1 MFLPLEQTADDA
13 RRAMDKATALDLRE
27 IDYFRLAYRRWYGRD
42 IRSRQLERA
51 FAEYMFHREVPIWVR
66 HFSRQVSEGEASGAL
81 DPLAFGAGRY
91 KRQPPPPPRY
101 GKVTVALTIGAF
113 VLYSF
118 VLMDTSY
125 HPQTSAPMY
134 CQGGG
139 GLKFFADMAHAI
151 SGKERPPCDRLDSA
165 QQKAEKITKTDP

>member
-13 RRAMDKATALDLRE
+13 RRAMDAATALDLRE
-27 IDYFRLAYRRWYGRD
+27 IDFFRLAYRRWYGRD
-42 IRSRQLERA
+42 IPSRQLELA
-51 FAEYMFHREVPIWVR
+51 FADYMFHREVPIWVR
-66 HFSRQVSEGEASGAL
+66 HFSRQVFEREESGAL
-81 DPLAFGAGRY
+81 DPLALGAGRY
-91 KRQPPPPPRY
+91 KRRVPPPPRY
-101 GKVTVALTIGAF
+101 GKFAVALTIGVF

-165 QQKAEKITKTDP
+165 SQRRKK

>member
-1 MFLPLEQTADDA
+1 MFLPLERTPDCT
-13 RRAMDKATALDLRE
+13 RRALDAASALDLRE
-27 IDYFRLAYRRWYGRD
+27 IDFFRLAYRRWYGRD
-42 IRSRQLERA
+42 IPSRQLELA
-51 FAEYMFHREVPIWVR
+51 FADYMFHREVPIWVR
-66 HFSRQVSEGEASGAL
+66 HFSRQVFEREESGAL
-81 DPLAFGAGRY
+81 DPLALGAGRY
-91 KRQPPPPPRY
+91 KRRVPPPPRY
-101 GKVTVALTIGAF
+101 GKFAVALTIGVF

-151 SGKERPPCDRLDSA
+151 SGKERPSCDRLDRA
-165 QQKAEKITKTDP
+165 RQKAEKITKTDP